1 MELVLRHYRKLQ
13 KKLEYLDQSQIDQI
27 YQAYEIAFSAHRGQ
41 RRRTGES
48 YITHP
53 VAVAVILAEIKMDYQ
68 TIMAAL
74 LHDVIEDTEV
84 TKKELADLFG
94 QPVAELVDG
103 VSKLTQIEFASKVQA
118 QAENFRKM
126 VLAMAKDIRVIVVKL
141 ADRLHNMRTL
151 GSLPVLKRRRIA
163 KETLEIFAPIAKRLG
178 MRDFSN
184 ELEELG
190 FSALYPRRFHILE
203 QAVEKARGNRKKVLT
218 LIDNTLRD
226 GLSSSRLPSCVVKG
240 REKHLYSI
248 YRKMHHKRLP
258 FNEVMDVYA
267 FRIVVDSIDTCYRVL
282 GLVHGLY
289 KPIVERFKDY
299 IAIPKANGYQSLHTT
314 LFGPYGLPIEIQI
327 RTSAMNRM
335 ANNGIAAHWLYKD
348 TGGKPSES
356 QCRAQQWMSNLLELQ
371 QRSGNSLE
379 FIESVKLDLYPD
391 EVYVFTPKGMIMGLP
406 AGATAVDFAYMVH
419 TDIGNRCVAA
429 KIDRKYSPLSSQLS
443 NGQTVEVITSTKGRP
458 SPVWLDFVVTSKA
471 RSSIRHFL
479 KHQRRTESMSL
490 GEELLQKELKLLS
503 LSIKRLSPEVMDI
516 LLKETECKTT
526 ADLYEQVGLG
536 DRPAPIVAHRI
547 AEISVN
553 SSTGTNEN
561 LNPDNL
567 DTELASS
574 EDHSLIIKGTEGML
588 LNFAECCHP
597 IPGDPIVGKID
608 TGHGMVVHHD
618 KCRQVARSRH
628 DSNDRIP
635 LRWSGDIQREFVTKI
650 AMEVINQ
657 RGVLA
662 ILALAITD
670 AEANIEDI
678 KVEDRDGQ
686 SYYVEFLLLVRDRA
700 HLAIVLR
707 RLRQQPALLKVS
719 RVLN

>member
-1 MELVLRHYRKLQ
+1 MRQY
-13 KKLEYLDQSQIDQI
+13 KKLYKKLDYLDDTQIEEI
-27 YQAYEIAFSAHRGQ
+27 YRAYSVSSEAHRGQ
-41 RRRTGES
+41 RRRTGEA
-48 YITHP
+48 YVTHP

-74 LHDVIEDTEV
+74 LHDVIEDTPV
-84 TKKELADLFG
+84 TKADLASQFG

-103 VSKLTQIEFASKVQA
+103 VSKLTQIEFVSKAQA

-151 GSLPVLKRRRIA
+151 GSLPVVKRRRIA

-178 MRDFSN
+178 MRNFSN

-190 FSALYPRRFHILE
+190 FSALYPRRYHILKH
-203 QAVEKARGNRKKVLT
+203 AVERARGNRKKVLT
-218 LIDNTLRD
+218 LIDQTLRD
-226 GLSSSRLPSCVVKG
+226 GISSSRLPSCVVKG

-258 FNEVMDVYA
+258 FTEVMDVYA
-267 FRIVVDSIDTCYRVL
+267 FRIIVDSVDTCYRVL
-282 GLVHGLY
+282 GLVHALY

-335 ANNGIAAHWLYKD
+335 ANNGIAAHWLYKSEGD
-348 TGGKPSES
+348 KPSES
-356 QCRAQQWMSNLLELQ
+356 QWRAQQWMTNLLELQ

-406 AGATAVDFAYMVH
+406 AGATAVDFAYIVH
-419 TDIGNRCVAA
+419 TDIGNHCVAA
-429 KIDRKYSPLSSQLS
+429 KINRKYSPLSSQLS
-443 NGQTVEVITSTKGRP
+443 NGQTVEVITSARGRP
-458 SPVWLDFVVTSKA
+458 SPAWLDFVVTSKA

-479 KHQRRTESMSL
+479 KHQRKTESVTL
-490 GEELLQKELKLLS
+490 GEELLQKELKVLS
-503 LSIKRLSPEVMDI
+503 LSMKRISQTFIDT
-516 LLKETECKTT
+516 LLNEAGCKTKI
-526 ADLYEQVGLG
+526 DLLEQIGLG
-536 DRPAPIVAHRI
+536 NRPAPIVAHRL
-547 AEISVN
+547 AEMMEQDNDAKVVESDLKMEI
-553 SSTGTNEN
+553 E
-561 LNPDNL
+561 PDEPL
-567 DTELASS
+567 L
-574 EDHSLIIKGTEGML
+574 IKGTEGLML
-588 LNFAECCHP
+588 KFATCCYP
-597 IPGDPIVGKID
+597 IPGDPIIGTID
-608 TGHGMVVHHD
+608 AGHGMVVHHD
-618 KCRQVARSRH
+618 KCQTIAKFH
-628 DSNDRIP
+628 QDSTSIIP
-635 LRWSGDIQREFVTKI
+635 LRWSNEIDKEFEVKI
-650 AMEVINQ
+650 VMEVINQ

-662 ILALAITD
+662 VLALAITG

-686 SYYVEFLLLVRDRA
+686 SYFVEFLLLVRDRA
-700 HLAIVLR
+700 HLATLLK

-719 RVLN
+719 RAL